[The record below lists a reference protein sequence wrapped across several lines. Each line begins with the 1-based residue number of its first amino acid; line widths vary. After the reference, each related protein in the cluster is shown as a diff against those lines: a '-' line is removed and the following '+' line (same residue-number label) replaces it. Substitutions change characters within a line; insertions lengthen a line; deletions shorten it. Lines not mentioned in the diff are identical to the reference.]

1 MRSRGSSPPGVLR
14 AALLLL
20 AVRLH
25 LKARGFGRSVARA
38 RGLGAVVRPGPADPR
53 GLAERTAYA
62 VAVAA
67 AFFPGRAV
75 CLEQSLALYVLLRRR
90 GVPAELRLGVQPF
103 PFAAHAWVELD
114 GEPVNEDPETVAAF
128 LPMPAQAG

>member
-1 MRSRGSSPPGVLR
+1 MNPPRPSGVLR

-20 AVRLH
+20 AGRLH
-25 LKARGFGRSVARA
+25 LKVLGFGRSVARA
-38 RGLGAVVRPGPADPR
+38 RRLGGGLPPHPASDPA
-53 GLAERTAYA
+53 LAERTAYA

-90 GVPAELRLGVQPF
+90 GVPAELRIGVQPF
-103 PFAAHAWVELD
+103 PFAAHAWVEVE
-114 GEPVNEDPETVAAF
+114 GRPVNEDEETVASFRVMAE
-128 LPMPAQAG
+128 PAA